1 MALSEHDQAILMQM
15 ESALR
20 ADTTRSITARRSVT
34 RTLGR
39 HHHLAVTIGLLTTGA
54 LALAVGLL
62 LADGLGSSLG
72 VLGFILIVCAAWSA
86 TRVLRPL
93 LGLRRAASGGT

>member
-20 ADTTRSITARRSVT
+20 ADTTRKSSN

-39 HHHLAVTIGLLTTGA
+39 HHHLAAPIGLLTTGA
-54 LALAVGLL
+54 LAIAVGLL
-62 LADGLGSSLG
+62 LADGLGASLG
-72 VLGFILIVCAAWSA
+72 VLGFILIVCSAWSA
-86 TRVLRPL
+86 TRLLRPPL
-93 LGLRRAASGGT
+93 ESMSARNPRQDDF